1 MAIEVLV
8 VCRGTIW
15 RGKRREEFRNEI
27 DEHCAVAGPNLGTA
41 PLRDKRGVTAA
52 DLTTRVLGLRR
63 RRAQPAA
70 DFGEK
75 FPVGAC
81 ETFHTARDDL
91 VEHAIDLGVCP
102 GVGLA
107 SSPRLRPRRG
117 RRDAAAPTDPG

>member
-41 PLRDKRGVTAA
+41 PLRDKRGVTAR

-75 FPVGAC
+75 FPFGGR
-81 ETFHTARDDL
+81 ETFHAARDDL
-91 VEHAIDLGVCP
+91 VEHAIDLGVRARRARSPP
-102 GVGLA
+102 GTFPAARMEGDC
-107 SSPRLRPRRG
+107 RPG
-117 RRDAAAPTDPG
+117 